1 MSRAMS
7 RRMRRY
13 AILTVIAVAP
23 IAILC
28 AYVANLLV
36 PTSPLPKP
44 RPVSAA
50 SYNIVETASINEES
64 TTIGIADSDL
74 YNASQ
79 AEIEARFDEMEAL
92 GVDTVRVI
100 VPWAAI
106 KPAEPGSA
114 LEQLY
119 PPNWTKMDFIVQEA
133 QQRGFSVLGVL
144 NSTPYYGGQNNTG
157 CLGCPGVAP
166 DPTDF
171 AAFAAEVA
179 QRYQGEISA
188 YEVWNE
194 PNSFKSWSPAVDP
207 VAYTNVLKAAYT
219 AIKAADPNAEVV
231 AGVLGAVVTSG
242 GVTMDPVTFIQTMYA
257 NGAKGY
263 FDALSYHP
271 YNYQKTFAE
280 QNPSFLS
287 PLRMLLDMRQT
298 MLNNGDDLVKI
309 WASEYG
315 LPTSLNADQAVA
327 YQNQLKFIKD
337 FLNVWGDGLTDAQMA
352 QLPAQ
357 YQELA
362 ASWKDWVGPAF
373 IYSLRDRLG
382 LEATEQGSFG
392 LYYFDEA
399 SGEWKLKPAGQ
410 WIKDLLDA
418 QDPDPSDPL
427 AALAA
432 SLQKLVQQ
440 VATSIQTVLQTTVV
454 PQVTQ
459 AVSQLGSQIGNALA
473 NALAA
478 WAASFKKTPT
488 TTTTLAAIQS
498 IDTAAI
504 AQTAVSESVDTATS
518 KVTEA
523 AAASGVASA
532 ATSKLAAE
540 EPAASDVTSTDTT
553 TAADASTT
561 EEPKATP
568 TDEPKATTPDQSAT
582 EPAAEETSTEESK
595 TSDAPVASDDQK
607 TTDDPKST
615 APANR
620 KENEDEGKSGDSKKD
635 GDKKSGGDKKDAD
648 GATAGG
654 KHEKGS
660 VKNGTS
666 VDEIK
671 TKLGE
676 ETGDTASGTPKHAAS
691 EDAAASA
698 TG

>member
-1 MSRAMS
+1 MSRAMG

-13 AILTVIAVAP
+13 GIFTLIAAVP

-28 AYVANLLV
+28 AYVTNLLT
-36 PTSPLPKP
+36 PTSPLP
-44 RPVSAA
+44 RAVSAA
-50 SYNIVETASINEES
+50 SYHIVETAVIKEES
-64 TTIGIADSDL
+64 ETIGIADSDL
-74 YNASQ
+74 YNATD
-79 AEIEARFDEMEAL
+79 AEIEARFDEMQAL
-92 GVDTVRVI
+92 GVNTVRVL

-119 PPNWTKMDFIVQEA
+119 PPNWTKMDRIIQEA
-133 QQRGFSVLGVL
+133 SDRGFSVLGVL

-194 PNSFKSWSPAVDP
+194 PNSYKSWSPAVDP

-219 AIKAADPNAEVV
+219 AIKASDPNATVV
-231 AGVLGAVVTSG
+231 AGVLGAVVTAG
-242 GVTMDPVTFIQTMYA
+242 GFTMDPVTFIQTMYA

-271 YNYQKTFAE
+271 YNYSKTFAE
-280 QNPSFLS
+280 QNPSFVS
-287 PLRMLLDMRQT
+287 PLQMLLKMRQT
-298 MLNNGDDLVKI
+298 MLANGDDLVKI

-315 LPTSLNADQAVA
+315 LPTSLNADQAQA
-327 YQNQLKFIKD
+327 YQNQLKFISD
-337 FLNVWGDGLTDAQMA
+337 FLTVWGNGLTDAQLA
-352 QLPAQ
+352 QLPAE

-362 ASWKDWVGPAF
+362 ATWKDWVGPAF

-399 SGEWKLKPAGQ
+399 TATWKLKPAGQ

-418 QDPDPSDPL
+418 QNPDPSDPL

-440 VATSIQTVLQTTVV
+440 VASSVQTTVV
-454 PQVTQ
+454 NQVAP
-459 AVSQLGSQIGNALA
+459 AVQQTVQKIGSQVGNALA
-473 NALAA
+473 AALAA

-488 TTTTLAAIQS
+488 TTTTVAAIES
-498 IDTAAI
+498 IDTV
-504 AQTAVSESVDTATS
+504 AVAEQA
-518 KVTEA
+518 VTETFKTT
-523 AAASGVASA
+523 ASS
-532 ATSKLAAE
+532 TEKPTAAE
-540 EPAASDVTSTDTT
+540 KPAPEEES
-553 TAADASTT
+553 ASTT
-561 EEPKATP
+561 EAASTTERSGS
-568 TDEPKATTPDQSAT
+568 DEPKATTPAETASDSKEST
-582 EPAAEETSTEESK
+582 TTDTPAATDDTK
-595 TSDAPVASDDQK
+595 TSDDA
-607 TTDDPKST
+607 KST
-615 APANR
+615 TPATR
-620 KENEDEGKSGDSKKD
+620 KENEDESKGGDTKKD
-635 GDKKSGGDKKDAD
+635 GDKKSGDSKKDA
-648 GATAGG
+648 GGTAATG
-654 KHEKGS
+654 KHAEGS

-671 TKLGE
+671 TKLGD
-676 ETGDTASGTPKHAAS
+676 DTATTTTGTPKHAAS
-691 EDAAASA
+691 EDASAATA
-698 TG
+698 G

>member
-1 MSRAMS
+1 MS

-13 AILTVIAVAP
+13 AIVTVIAVVP

-28 AYVANLLV
+28 AYVANLLA
-36 PTSPLPKP
+36 PTSPLP
-44 RPVSAA
+44 RAVNAA
-50 SYNIVETASINEES
+50 SYNIVETAVINEDS

-74 YNASQ
+74 YNASE
-79 AEIEARFDEMEAL
+79 ADIEARFDEMEAL
-92 GVDTVRVI
+92 GVNTVRVI

-106 KPAEPGSA
+106 KPAEPGSV

-144 NSTPYYGGQNNTG
+144 NATPYYGGQNNTG

-179 QRYQGEISA
+179 ERYQGEISA

-194 PNSFKSWSPAVDP
+194 PNSYKSWSPVVDP

-219 AIKAADPNAEVV
+219 AIKAADPNATVV
-231 AGVLGAVVTSG
+231 AGVLGAVITAG
-242 GVTMDPVTFIQTMYA
+242 GLTMDPVTFVQTMYA
-257 NGAKGY
+257 NGAKGF

-271 YNYQKTFAE
+271 YNYQKSFAE
-280 QNPSFLS
+280 QNPSFIS
-287 PLRMLLDMRQT
+287 AVQMLLKMRQT
-298 MLNNGDDLVKI
+298 MLANGDDLIKI
-309 WASEYG
+309 WATEYG
-315 LPTSLNADQAVA
+315 LPTSLNADQTAA
-327 YQNQLKFIKD
+327 YQNQLKFISD
-337 FLNVWGDGLTDAQMA
+337 FLNVWGDGLTDAQLA

-362 ASWKDWVGPAF
+362 DTWQDWIGPAF

-392 LYYFDEA
+392 LYYFDEV

-410 WIKDLLDA
+410 WIKDLIASRNTNDLA
-418 QDPDPSDPL
+418 

-440 VATSIQTVLQTTVV
+440 VATSVATTVQTAV
-454 PQVTQ
+454 APAIQQSLQQV
-459 AVSQLGSQIGNALA
+459 GSQVGNALA

-478 WAASFKKTPT
+478 WAASFKKTT
-488 TTTTLAAIQS
+488 TTTTTAVAAV
-498 IDTAAI
+498 DATAL
-504 AQTAVSESVDTATS
+504 AQTAVEDSFATSTSVAPEDAAAPAVASSATAKLATAETTEADSAETEVASVEDPKSTTATDES
-518 KVTEA
+518 K
-523 AAASGVASA
+523 
-532 ATSKLAAE
+532 TSE
-540 EPAASDVTSTDTT
+540 EPQTSD
-553 TAADASTT
+553 
-561 EEPKATP
+561 EPKAADDKKA
-568 TDEPKATTPDQSAT
+568 TDEPKT
-582 EPAAEETSTEESK
+582 
-595 TSDAPVASDDQK
+595 
-607 TTDDPKST
+607 T

-620 KENEDEGKSGDSKKD
+620 KDEDEVKGDSTKD
-635 GDKKSGGDKKDAD
+635 GDKKLDGDKGAD
-648 GATAGG
+648 GETAAG
-654 KHEKGS
+654 KHTKGT

-671 TKLGE
+671 SKLGA
-676 ETGDTASGTPKHAAS
+676 DTATTDTSGTPKHAA
-691 EDAAASA
+691 ASA
-698 TG
+698 DASESAAP

>member
-79 AEIEARFDEMEAL
+79 ADIEARFDEMEAL

-106 KPAEPGSA
+106 KPAEPGSV

-133 QQRGFSVLGVL
+133 QERGFSVLGVL

-194 PNSFKSWSPAVDP
+194 PNSYKSWSPAVDP

-231 AGVLGAVVTSG
+231 AGVLGAVITAG
-242 GVTMDPVTFIQTMYA
+242 GFTMDPVTFIKTMYA

-271 YNYQKTFAE
+271 YNYQKTLAE
-280 QNPSFLS
+280 QNPGFLS

-418 QDPDPSDPL
+418 QNPDPSDPL

-440 VATSIQTVLQTTVV
+440 VAASVQTVVQTTVV

-504 AQTAVSESVDTATS
+504 AETAVAESVDTTAPE
-518 KVTEA
+518 VTEP

-532 ATSKLAAE
+532 ATSKLSAE
-540 EPAASDVTSTDTT
+540 EPAASDITSTDTT
-553 TAADASTT
+553 KAAGASTT
-561 EEPKATP
+561 EEPKATT
-568 TDEPKATTPDQSAT
+568 TDEAKATTSDETAT
-582 EPAAEETSTEESK
+582 EPPAEESSTEESK
-595 TSDAPVASDDQK
+595 ASDTPAATDDQK
-607 TTDDPKST
+607 TTNDPKST

-620 KENEDEGKSGDSKKD
+620 KENEDEGKGGDSNKD

-648 GATAGG
+648 GATVGG
-654 KHEKGS
+654 KHEKGT

-671 TKLGE
+671 TKLGN
-676 ETGDTASGTPKHAAS
+676 DTANTGTGTPKHAAS
-691 EDAAASA
+691 EDASA